1 MMILLVFYRWERAE
15 VVMIMMVDKK
25 MRPKW
30 RFIFQIYDHD
40 IGTQLHEEMGQKK
53 NVTALNTTFL
63 LRWWW

>member
-1 MMILLVFYRWERAE
+1 
-15 VVMIMMVDKK
+15 MMVDKK

-63 LRWWW
+63 FTVMVNIIVIVF